1 MGNGQV
7 IETDEVYVGNEGGAS
22 NLPLNIHSNALAASI
37 SVKSGQAILYGFTVL
52 NTNASAQY
60 VQVFD
65 ARTLPAD
72 GIVPAVVVRVAGADD
87 KGVQWIPGR
96 TFRQG
101 IVICNSS
108 TPDTKTLGAADCF
121 FDVQFV

>member
-7 IETDEVYVGNEGGAS
+7 IETDEVYVGNESGAS

-37 SVKSGQAILYGFTVL
+37 TVKSGQGILYGFTVL
-52 NTNASAQY
+52 NTNSSAQY

-65 ARTLPAD
+65 ARTLPAE
-72 GIVPAVVVRVAGADD
+72 GIVPVVVFKVNGADD
-87 KGVQWIPGR
+87 KGVQWLPGR

-101 IVICNSS
+101 IVLCNSS
-108 TPDTKTLGAADCF
+108 TPDTKTIGAADCF